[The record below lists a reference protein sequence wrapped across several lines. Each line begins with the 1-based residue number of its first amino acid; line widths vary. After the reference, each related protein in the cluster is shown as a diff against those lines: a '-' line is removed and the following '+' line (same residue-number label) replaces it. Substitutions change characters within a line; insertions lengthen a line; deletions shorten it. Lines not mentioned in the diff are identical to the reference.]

1 MAKAIQPV
9 SLDGIE
15 FDALMSSENTFEA
28 SVPEYSVE
36 DGFSVSDTVL
46 LGEERL
52 SLVLYLTDTPVTW
65 AQAHAGPGRVAEVV
79 NQLKQKYYDKQP
91 VTVVTSEEIYE
102 NMAIESI
109 SINKSLENGYA
120 REIPISLR
128 KIRITETRTATI
140 PSNYGRSGPTKANAG
155 TASTVD
161 YNSGYTAEVEPFL
174 QSFVSTGGLTG
185 NNGSIAYNILTSL
198 GIIH

>member
-1 MAKAIQPV
+1 MARAIQPV

-36 DGFSVSDTVL
+36 DGFSVSDTIL

-91 VTVVTSEEIYE
+91 VTVVTSEETYE
-102 NMAIESI
+102 NMAIDMFSLLKLNSI
-109 SINKSLENGYA
+109 LF
-120 REIPISLR
+120 
-128 KIRITETRTATI
+128 IT
-140 PSNYGRSGPTKANAG
+140 
-155 TASTVD
+155 
-161 YNSGYTAEVEPFL
+161 
-174 QSFVSTGGLTG
+174 
-185 NNGSIAYNILTSL
+185 NI
-198 GIIH
+198 